1 MKENPT
7 RTRMPRPQR
16 PAHPSV
22 PALEWVR
29 DLSGRTARVTAVG
42 SGRVLVENHCGVENF
57 TDECVCLSTAA
68 GRMTLRGSGLALCEV
83 RPTALIVRGCIRLI
97 ELPAGGD
104 GQ

>member
-1 MKENPT
+1 MKENPKRA
-7 RTRMPRPQR
+7 RTPRPQR

-42 SGRVLVENHCGVENF
+42 SGRVLVENHCGVEDF

-104 GQ
+104 GR